1 MITNEMNSGQ
11 LKPIMVDAENVQGK
25 KKGIREAKMK
35 HFMTYFRKIQ
45 SLFNELQHWS
55 EFFKLKENLKSKE
68 IENTT
73 SLQ

>member
-1 MITNEMNSGQ
+1 MITNELNSGQ
-11 LKPIMVDAENVQGK
+11 LKSIMVDVENVYGK
-25 KKGIREAKMK
+25 RKCVREAKMK
-35 HFMTYFRKIQ
+35 HFMNYFRKIQ
-45 SLFNELQHWS
+45 SLFNKLQHWS

>member
-1 MITNEMNSGQ
+1 MITNELSSGQ
-11 LKPIMVDAENVQGK
+11 LNPIMVDVENVQGK
-25 KKGIREAKMK
+25 KKGKREAKMK

-45 SLFNELQHWS
+45 SLFNKLQHWS

-68 IENTT
+68 IEHTT

>member
-1 MITNEMNSGQ
+1 MITNELNSGQ
-11 LKPIMVDAENVQGK
+11 LKSIMEDVENVYGK
-25 KKGIREAKMK
+25 RKCVREAKMK
-35 HFMTYFRKIQ
+35 HFMNYFRKIQ
-45 SLFNELQHWS
+45 SLFNKLQHWS